1 MQFLALGVLLSRR
14 HLRCLRPTGASIL
27 EAFDPGLALP
37 ATLQSMS
44 SSSPPVRSSAPT
56 STFRLA
62 AYAVCVHNDE
72 VLLVAVAAP
81 DDHSKVWT
89 LPGGGVERFE
99 DPLDTVV
106 REVEEET
113 GATSRVVQL
122 LGVDSRV
129 IPKDEAIR
137 GVPHHNIGI
146 FYEAAMRDSEL
157 RPEPSGDTATP
168 TWVPFAQ
175 IASLPRSGLVD
186 VGMSLF
192 IERPQSGHVPPVQV
206 EGLVR
211 H

>member
-1 MQFLALGVLLSRR
+1 MTF
-14 HLRCLRPTGASIL
+14 
-27 EAFDPGLALP
+27 
-37 ATLQSMS
+37 
-44 SSSPPVRSSAPT
+44 SSPPVHSSSPD

-62 AYAVCVHNDE
+62 AYAVCVRNDE
-72 VLLVAVAAP
+72 VLLVAVTAS

-89 LPGGGVERFE
+89 LLGGGVERFE
-99 DPLDTVV
+99 DPLDTVI

-137 GVPHHNIGI
+137 GMPHHNIGI
-146 FYEAAMRDSEL
+146 FYEVVIRDSEL
-157 RPEPSGDTATP
+157 RPEPSGDTVMP
-168 TWVPFAQ
+168 TWIPFAQ

-192 IERPQSGHVPPVQV
+192 IERPQSGHVPSVQV
-206 EGLVR
+206 KGLVR